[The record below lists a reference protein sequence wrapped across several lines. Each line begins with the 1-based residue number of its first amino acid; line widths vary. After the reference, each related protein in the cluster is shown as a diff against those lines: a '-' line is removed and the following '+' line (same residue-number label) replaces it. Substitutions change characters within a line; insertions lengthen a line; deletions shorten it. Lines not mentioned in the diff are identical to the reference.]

1 MQWLNLEDVYLLFLI
16 NIVWIFK
23 RLFWLNSTKNIII
36 DTFVIFTIRW
46 IILKFNIWIRFN
58 MKMMKNMQKPLLVKH
73 KLLCT
78 TNVSHKC
85 TVLGNSHY
93 YSNKSKGT
101 IQINSQGRP
110 IMLYTLLFF
119 RLYDFHYFIGI
130 CLLLYAIFFSFFK
143 HFLF

>member
-1 MQWLNLEDVYLLFLI
+1 
-16 NIVWIFK
+16 
-23 RLFWLNSTKNIII
+23 
-36 DTFVIFTIRW
+36 
-46 IILKFNIWIRFN
+46 
-58 MKMMKNMQKPLLVKH
+58 MKMLKNMPKPMLVKH

-78 TNVSHKC
+78 TNVSHKF

-101 IQINSQGRP
+101 IQINSQVRP

-130 CLLLYAIFFSFFK
+130 CLLLYAIFFRFSNIFSFQIRRMTLNLLSVLNSFIYLDERYLSNVIQDTK
-143 HFLF
+143 HKTTDFFIILHF